1 MTSLS
6 AFPAGTSPTLSP
18 LSSSAAEALL
28 SRARRL
34 SSKANKKTQSP
45 TSFAEGEDPTAL
57 STPYS
62 SATSSNS
69 HLHQLHRNSFNTYI
83 REQNKKRSSH
93 QHQRLSSTSTAK
105 STDES
110 PSSPDSPC
118 ALKPLNDSTPSEHE
132 HTHTPSAVVV
142 ISPSGD
148 DDKQEKGQPQ
158 ENQPQQQT
166 QQQTQ
171 QQAQTEQQESEEAI
185 VAASADPVD
194 YNNDHNDSSG
204 STEPST
210 CSLTVVTRPRAL
222 TLDSAQKTESTAANT
237 YTPSTTTTAFSRT
250 IAFESIVITDTATL
264 SNLSTPVEK
273 HRRHQS
279 ENGTHSGL
287 VHGILEALRD
297 SEPESKLSNV
307 SSSNQEESKDSGVR
321 MTSATL
327 TATSTQ
333 GLAQGV
339 AQGHLAETGQEI
351 TAAGSSSTIVMSSK
365 EGPSEVHGSSLPTLG
380 ANAIIA
386 PPSPNV
392 FLSSDKGAKDDKEQ
406 PLLPVQEEGAPAPAP
421 KTAADKAPQRLSIN
435 TSVAIPPRSSSALE
449 SGVPTA
455 KAPTDS
461 PNNTPAASATSNS
474 LLSPMTPS
482 KKSRRSSNLLG
493 KLVPKFLQTSFA
505 AGSGGGSGSSPRSA
519 HPSTSSSSSSSSS
532 SKASTPLVT
541 RPTRSS
547 TFSGSGSTSDMAKKT
562 TLPVLPM
569 IPPLILETNEM
580 EIRSPD
586 AISPTVA
593 EPEAYLECLR
603 SNSETPTPSLS
614 ARRSSCSSD
623 VSKRSNL
630 SMVYSMSSV
639 DPTESNS
646 RIEGIAEEKS
656 EDLVHQE
663 KKQPKEQEQE
673 QEQGPVHSPY
683 TIDENCDDDFFLNSV
698 LRKSRSTHQQQQ
710 QQQSPRLSSISTTW
724 MSSTHALSG
733 TASQSSSVS
742 GSPTSPVASPSVLS
756 SSPQSH
762 HFKSYSTPVAGSPI
776 VVGLDEKRSRLRDA
790 VGEWRRATNVSS
802 PTYAHGPSA
811 SFSN

>member
-18 LSSSAAEALL
+18 LTSSAAEALL

-34 SSKANKKTQSP
+34 SSKANKKTQFP
-45 TSFAEGEDPTAL
+45 TSFAEGEDPAAL

-105 STDES
+105 SIDES
-110 PSSPDSPC
+110 PSSPESPWP
-118 ALKPLNDSTPSEHE
+118 LKPLNDSTPSEHE

-142 ISPSGD
+142 ISLSED
-148 DDKQEKGQPQ
+148 DDKQETGQTQ
-158 ENQPQQQT
+158 EDQPQQQT
-166 QQQTQ
+166 QQQI
-171 QQAQTEQQESEEAI
+171 QTEQQESGVVI
-185 VAASADPVD
+185 IAARTDPVNTNSE
-194 YNNDHNDSSG
+194 NNSG
-204 STEPST
+204 SSEPSTST

-237 YTPSTTTTAFSRT
+237 YTPSTTTTPFSST
-250 IAFESIVITDTATL
+250 TSIVITDTIT
-264 SNLSTPVEK
+264 STNLTTPVEK

-297 SEPESKLSNV
+297 EPESKVLL
-307 SSSNQEESKDSGVR
+307 SSNQEERKDSG
-321 MTSATL
+321 
-327 TATSTQ
+327 
-333 GLAQGV
+333 
-339 AQGHLAETGQEI
+339 
-351 TAAGSSSTIVMSSK
+351 
-365 EGPSEVHGSSLPTLG
+365 
-380 ANAIIA
+380 
-386 PPSPNV
+386 
-392 FLSSDKGAKDDKEQ
+392 GAKDDKEQ
-406 PLLPVQEEGAPAPAP
+406 PPLPIQEESTPAPAA

-435 TSVAIPPRSSSALE
+435 TSTAIIPPRSSSALE
-449 SGVPTA
+449 SGVPMA
-455 KAPTDS
+455 KTLTDT
-461 PNNTPAASATSNS
+461 NNLAATSASPSS

-519 HPSTSSSSSSSSS
+519 HPSTSSSSSSS
-532 SKASTPLVT
+532 KASTPLVT

-547 TFSGSGSTSDMAKKT
+547 TFSGSGSTSEAAKNT
-562 TLPVLPM
+562 TLPALPM
-569 IPPLILETNEM
+569 IPPLILENNEM

-586 AISPTVA
+586 ATSPTAVA

-603 SNSETPTPSLS
+603 SDSRTPTPPLS

-630 SMVYSMSSV
+630 SVVYSMSSV
-639 DPTESNS
+639 DPTESYS
-646 RIEGIAEEKS
+646 RIEGIAEEKT
-656 EDLVHQE
+656 EDLAHQE
-663 KKQPKEQEQE
+663 KQQPKEKEPEQE
-673 QEQGPVHSPY
+673 PAHSPY

-698 LRKSRSTHQQQQ
+698 LRRSRSHQHQQQE
-710 QQQSPRLSSISTTW
+710 QSPRLSSISTTW
-724 MSSTHALSG
+724 MSSTPALSG
-733 TASQSSSVS
+733 TASQSSSVT

-790 VGEWRRATNVSS
+790 VGEWRRATNTSS
-802 PTYAHGPSA
+802 LIYTHSPSA

>member
-45 TSFAEGEDPTAL
+45 TSFAEGEDPAAL

-110 PSSPDSPC
+110 PSSPESPC
-118 ALKPLNDSTPSEHE
+118 PLKPLNDSTPSEHE
-132 HTHTPSAVVV
+132 HTRTPSAVVV
-142 ISPSGD
+142 ISPSED
-148 DDKQEKGQPQ
+148 DDKQEM
-158 ENQPQQQT
+158 
-166 QQQTQ
+166 
-171 QQAQTEQQESEEAI
+171 
-185 VAASADPVD
+185 
-194 YNNDHNDSSG
+194 
-204 STEPST
+204 
-210 CSLTVVTRPRAL
+210 AL

-237 YTPSTTTTAFSRT
+237 YTPSTTTTTFSSTT

-264 SNLSTPVEK
+264 SNLTTPVEK

-297 SEPESKLSNV
+297 SEPESKV
-307 SSSNQEESKDSGVR
+307 SK
-321 MTSATL
+321 
-327 TATSTQ
+327 
-333 GLAQGV
+333 GV

-351 TAAGSSSTIVMSSK
+351 TTAGSSSTLVMSSK
-365 EGPSEVHGSSLPTLG
+365 EGPSEMHGSSLPDLG

-392 FLSSDKGAKDDKEQ
+392 FLSADKGAKDDKEQ
-406 PLLPVQEEGAPAPAP
+406 PLLPVQEEAAPAPAP

-435 TSVAIPPRSSSALE
+435 TSTAIPPRSSSALE
-449 SGVPTA
+449 SGVLTA

-461 PNNTPAASATSNS
+461 PNNTPAASASSNS

-519 HPSTSSSSSSSSS
+519 HPSTSSSSSS
-532 SKASTPLVT
+532 KASTPLVT

-547 TFSGSGSTSDMAKKT
+547 TFSGSGSTSDVAKKT

-646 RIEGIAEEKS
+646 RIEGIAEERS

-663 KKQPKEQEQE
+663 KKQPKEKEKEKEQE

-710 QQQSPRLSSISTTW
+710 HQQQQSPRLSSISTTL
-724 MSSTHALSG
+724 MSSTHALSS
-733 TASQSSSVS
+733 TASQSSSLT

-790 VGEWRRATNVSS
+790 VGEWRRATNSSS
-802 PTYAHGPSA
+802 PIYAHIPSA

>member
-6 AFPAGTSPTLSP
+6 AFPAGNSPTLSP

-57 STPYS
+57 SSPYS

-69 HLHQLHRNSFNTYI
+69 HLHQLHRNSFNSYI

-93 QHQRLSSTSTAK
+93 QHQRISLTSTAK
-105 STDES
+105 STDET
-110 PSSPDSPC
+110 PSSPESPSP
-118 ALKPLNDSTPSEHE
+118 LKPLSDSTPSEHE

-142 ISPSGD
+142 ISPSED
-148 DDKQEKGQPQ
+148 DDKQEMGQPQ
-158 ENQPQQQT
+158 EDQPQQQT

-171 QQAQTEQQESEEAI
+171 TEQQSGVVI
-185 VAASADPVD
+185 VAAGADPLD
-194 YNNDHNDSSG
+194 NNNDSTNDSTNSG
-204 STEPST
+204 PIESSTST

-222 TLDSAQKTESTAANT
+222 TLDSAQQTESTAAST
-237 YTPSTTTTAFSRT
+237 STPSTTITTFSITT
-250 IAFESIVITDTATL
+250 IAIESVVITDTTT
-264 SNLSTPVEK
+264 SNLTTPVDK
-273 HRRHQS
+273 HQRHQS

-297 SEPESKLSNV
+297 SEPESKEL
-307 SSSNQEESKDSGVR
+307 SSSNQEERKDSGVI
-321 MTSATL
+321 MTSATW

-333 GLAQGV
+333 GLAQGL
-339 AQGHLAETGQEI
+339 AQGHLAETRQETT
-351 TAAGSSSTIVMSSK
+351 TAISSSTLAMPSK
-365 EGPSEVHGSSLPTLG
+365 EGSSEVHGLSTPL
-380 ANAIIA
+380 AAAIIA
-386 PPSPNV
+386 PAPNV
-392 FLSSDKGAKDDKEQ
+392 SLSAVDEGAKDDKEQ
-406 PLLPVQEEGAPAPAP
+406 PPSPVRQEETATAPPP
-421 KTAADKAPQRLSIN
+421 KTAAGKAPQKLSID
-435 TSVAIPPRSSSALE
+435 TSTAIIPPRSSSVLE
-449 SGVPTA
+449 SSVPTA
-455 KAPTDS
+455 KAPADS
-461 PNNTPAASATSNS
+461 TNNTPAATSASSNS
-474 LLSPMTPS
+474 LLSPMTPN

-493 KLVPKFLQTSFA
+493 KLVPKFLQTSFS

-519 HPSTSSSSSSSSS
+519 HPATSFSSS
-532 SKASTPLVT
+532 SKVSTPLVT

-547 TFSGSGSTSDMAKKT
+547 TFSGSGSTSEEARKT

-586 AISPTVA
+586 ATSPTAVT

-603 SNSETPTPSLS
+603 SDSGTSTPSLS

-630 SMVYSMSSV
+630 SVVYSMSSV
-639 DPTESNS
+639 DPTESYS
-646 RIEGIAEEKS
+646 RIEGIAEENT
-656 EDLVHQE
+656 EDLVPQE
-663 KKQPKEQEQE
+663 KQGPKGQEQE
-673 QEQGPVHSPY
+673 QVHEPVHSSY

-698 LRKSRSTHQQQQ
+698 LRRSRSTHQH
-710 QQQSPRLSSISTTW
+710 QQSPRLSTNSTTW
-724 MSSTHALSG
+724 MSSTPALSG
-733 TASQSSSVS
+733 TASQSSSVT

-762 HFKSYSTPVAGSPI
+762 HFKSYSTPVAGSPTA
-776 VVGLDEKRSRLRDA
+776 VGLDEKRSRLRDA
-790 VGEWRRATNVSS
+790 VGEWRRATNPSS
-802 PTYAHGPSA
+802 SIYTHSPSA

>member
-18 LSSSAAEALL
+18 LTSSAAEALL

-34 SSKANKKTQSP
+34 SSKANKKTQFP
-45 TSFAEGEDPTAL
+45 TSFAEGEDPAAL

-105 STDES
+105 SIDES
-110 PSSPDSPC
+110 PSSPESPWP
-118 ALKPLNDSTPSEHE
+118 LKPLNDSTPSEHE

-142 ISPSGD
+142 ISLSED
-148 DDKQEKGQPQ
+148 DDKQETGQTQ
-158 ENQPQQQT
+158 EDQPQQQT
-166 QQQTQ
+166 QQQI
-171 QQAQTEQQESEEAI
+171 QTEQQESGVVI
-185 VAASADPVD
+185 IAARTDPVNTNSE
-194 YNNDHNDSSG
+194 NNSG
-204 STEPST
+204 SSEPSTST

-237 YTPSTTTTAFSRT
+237 YTPSTTTTPFSST
-250 IAFESIVITDTATL
+250 TSIVITDTIT
-264 SNLSTPVEK
+264 STNLTTPVEK

-297 SEPESKLSNV
+297 EPESKVLL
-307 SSSNQEESKDSGVR
+307 SSNQEERKDSGVI

-327 TATSTQ
+327 TATLTQ
-333 GLAQGV
+333 GLTQDV
-339 AQGHLAETGQEI
+339 AQGHSESRQEA
-351 TAAGSSSTIVMSSK
+351 TTAGSSIPLALSSN
-365 EGPSEVHGSSLPTLG
+365 EGSSEVHGSSLPSLG

-386 PPSPNV
+386 PSPNV
-392 FLSSDKGAKDDKEQ
+392 FLGADEGAKDDKEQ
-406 PLLPVQEEGAPAPAP
+406 PPLPIQEESTPAPAA

-435 TSVAIPPRSSSALE
+435 TSTAIIPPRSSSALE
-449 SGVPTA
+449 SGVPMA
-455 KAPTDS
+455 KTLTDT
-461 PNNTPAASATSNS
+461 NNLAATSASPSS

-519 HPSTSSSSSSSSS
+519 HPSTSSSSSSS
-532 SKASTPLVT
+532 KASTPLVT

-547 TFSGSGSTSDMAKKT
+547 TFSGSGSTSEAAKNT
-562 TLPVLPM
+562 TLPALPM
-569 IPPLILETNEM
+569 IPPLILENNEM

-586 AISPTVA
+586 ATSPTAVA

-603 SNSETPTPSLS
+603 SDSRTPTPPLS

-630 SMVYSMSSV
+630 SVVYSMSSV
-639 DPTESNS
+639 DPTESYS
-646 RIEGIAEEKS
+646 RIEGIAEEKT
-656 EDLVHQE
+656 EDLAHQE
-663 KKQPKEQEQE
+663 KQQPKEKEPEQE
-673 QEQGPVHSPY
+673 PAHSPY

-698 LRKSRSTHQQQQ
+698 LRRSRSHQHQQQE
-710 QQQSPRLSSISTTW
+710 QSPRLSSISTTW
-724 MSSTHALSG
+724 MSSTPALSG
-733 TASQSSSVS
+733 TASQSSSVT

-790 VGEWRRATNVSS
+790 VGEWRRATNTSS
-802 PTYAHGPSA
+802 LIYTHSPSA